1 MGDDDVGGCGDSGV
15 VGDSGGV
22 EAPSEQTGLSS
33 SVTWF
38 SSSLLEGVTLT
49 S

>member
-1 MGDDDVGGCGDSGV
+1 MGDDDVGGCGDS
-15 VGDSGGV
+15 DSGGV
-22 EAPSEQTGLSS
+22 EAPSEQTGLST